1 MYTCTVCTTNGR
13 ITVTYK
19 DIKHGLLKR
28 GSFPPNSKKGGGGG
42 VVWVV
47 SDKNNII
54 TLFFAAALTR
64 DMTVCLSVLMCPKI
78 DKTVTVTVNV

>member
-28 GSFPPNSKKGGGGG
+28 GSFPPNSKK
-42 VVWVV
+42 WVV

>member
-1 MYTCTVCTTNGR
+1 M
-13 ITVTYK
+13 
-19 DIKHGLLKR
+19 
-28 GSFPPNSKKGGGGG
+28 GGGGG
-42 VVWVV
+42 GGGGGGVV